1 MTTTKE
7 LASKAVKIKWKDYI
21 QVKDRVQFLSD
32 NYEGRYSLQ
41 SEYQYFDSRK
51 MWVVKA
57 TLTIRDEQHKEFST
71 YNWLAQEVES
81 ENYKEVNFSSAL
93 ENAET
98 SAWGRACA
106 AAWIWIDVTWGIA
119 SANEMEKALNRKNVA
134 EKVVESTPSVDEKKE
149 NPNWWFLKAT
159 KSTKFMEN
167 CLDEDD
173 FINKIKG
180 KYEVWEVEEAQLREA
195 YKNHMWIDDGP
206 VDLPFN

>member
-21 QVKDRVQFLSD
+21 QVKDRVQYLSD
-32 NYEGRYSLQ
+32 NYDGRYSLQ
-41 SEYQYFDSRK
+41 SEYQYFEARK

-57 TLTIRDEQHKEFST
+57 TLTIWDEQHKEFSI

-81 ENYKEVNFSSAL
+81 EDYKQVNFSSAL

-119 SANEMEKALNRKNVA
+119 SANEMEKAMNRSKTVSKVA
-134 EKVVESTPSVDEKKE
+134 DETPPVEKKE
-149 NPNWWFLKAT
+149 NPNWWFKKACES
-159 KSTKFMEN
+159 KKFMES

-173 FINKIKG
+173 FINKIRG
-180 KYEVWEVEEAQLREA
+180 KYEFGEIEESQLREA
-195 YKNHMWIDDGP
+195 YKNHMWIDDWP
-206 VDLPFN
+206 VELPFE